1 MENEFKVEE
10 DKNNFEIYSNKDI
23 DDGNN
28 ENNENEKE
36 KNKNENKNESNEL
49 PYKVIN
55 FVNASGFDE
64 KIRIYDSQII
74 NKKFMNSIQSD
85 EKEINKK
92 KFMHSIQSDDK
103 EINKKKLMNMGN
115 IGNNYINENKINNK
129 ENESNKNENKNKTD
143 FEIKNNEDNN
153 KEDINIRNDNNNN
166 NEIKNNIH
174 DSNQDLNQIEK
185 SNNDIKQNIEEI
197 NEYNINDNKDEKKI
211 DIMKESQRQI
221 EKEEEFLDSLLDDNK
236 ENIQNK
242 NKKRKEEIY
251 NINEIQKVDKETL
264 ESQIKEKIIKE
275 IIQEKENKT
284 PGNEIITPRNDEKEK
299 ISFNQKQLL
308 NINDNLMEIP
318 IKKEVAKDENFD
330 HDFVD
335 IVKEDEEIKYP
346 ETHLKTNEKISKENS
361 NQNTIINE
369 TNNEKELNSTNSNL
383 TNNKSAIE
391 SHFINNNFSITDD
404 DINYP
409 TFTFNNKDNMI
420 NSKKIKNQKD
430 ENLENKKYE
439 NEENKKEEIQE
450 ESKKGDDDIK
460 YPSFNFNDNNKLIH
474 NQENKYVKKKDD
486 EKNIKKDKNDDD
498 EIHYSKFSYNEN
510 NKNIHQQKEE
520 KKEEKEKEE
529 ETKKDDDDD
538 DIKYPTFNFKE
549 KKDNINIQEKKETK
563 KDDDDDIKYP
573 IFNFKEKKDNINIQE
588 KKEEKKE
595 KEEKEEETKKDDD
608 DDIKYPTFNLKEKK
622 EEKIIKGSIDEIKY
636 PDIQKIEI
644 SKNKYI
650 NNINKIIQ
658 KNENSNINNNKI
670 NEIEKSNISNKLEEN
685 NKKKEIEEINND
697 EKDNKKEENKLIQD
711 EQEQKIKIKNKE
723 EKKLKENDSIEK
735 QNLDFQKKISEEYE
749 IHNKSELMY
758 INIEN
763 DYVKQSED
771 NSKDKNKINNPPK
784 EKNEIYSNNQ
794 IIENPGMK
802 LSSFDAEDVI
812 QDSNI
817 QNKIRKSSNDFIEI
831 RSSEINEPIKNKKN
845 INNLNFTDNS
855 IINLFDKILKK
866 NDDYLKDKEFFIIKE
881 KENIKDYIGSHKLYE
896 IIFINKLGDKE
907 FKCLRRYDNF
917 DKLNKKLKIKYPY
930 VVIPKLTP
938 KNPYIKI
945 MTYDEQF
952 YNDRRLQLE
961 FYLNFIYNQ
970 EIIKDTKE
978 FFKFIN
984 DANFDENFFQKIE
997 KNIPN
1002 FSSSTSEKIK
1012 NKFFTVFNYLG
1023 NNPKGRK
1030 LNDSEILIKK
1040 MSIHYKNIIKK
1051 YEEIK
1056 IAICDYINSI
1066 KNEEDNHKDLSDLLF
1081 YLKDSFENVENSKEN
1096 LTKKSKYAKKISI
1109 ANKNNYKLSL
1119 KLKNKL
1125 EALISL
1131 IIGICSSLDNYITF
1145 IEKYNEVTET
1155 LNAAKNG
1162 KWDNLNTIIQEYDV
1176 CEIMKNNYESVLLSE
1191 TNNYVEM
1198 FDNTTNIC
1206 LKEFND
1212 ILVEIN
1218 KEILS
1223 EEFIDEEGKNNDF

>member
-1 MENEFKVEE
+1 M
-10 DKNNFEIYSNKDI
+10 
-23 DDGNN
+23 
-28 ENNENEKE
+28 
-36 KNKNENKNESNEL
+36 KNK
-49 PYKVIN
+49 
-55 FVNASGFDE
+55 
-64 KIRIYDSQII
+64 
-74 NKKFMNSIQSD
+74 
-85 EKEINKK
+85 
-92 KFMHSIQSDDK
+92 
-103 EINKKKLMNMGN
+103 
-115 IGNNYINENKINNK
+115 
-129 ENESNKNENKNKTD
+129 
-143 FEIKNNEDNN
+143 
-153 KEDINIRNDNNNN
+153 
-166 NEIKNNIH
+166 
-174 DSNQDLNQIEK
+174 
-185 SNNDIKQNIEEI
+185 
-197 NEYNINDNKDEKKI
+197 
-211 DIMKESQRQI
+211 
-221 EKEEEFLDSLLDDNK
+221 
-236 ENIQNK
+236 
-242 NKKRKEEIY
+242 
-251 NINEIQKVDKETL
+251 
-264 ESQIKEKIIKE
+264 
-275 IIQEKENKT
+275 
-284 PGNEIITPRNDEKEK
+284 
-299 ISFNQKQLL
+299 
-308 NINDNLMEIP
+308 
-318 IKKEVAKDENFD
+318 
-330 HDFVD
+330 
-335 IVKEDEEIKYP
+335 
-346 ETHLKTNEKISKENS
+346 
-361 NQNTIINE
+361 
-369 TNNEKELNSTNSNL
+369 
-383 TNNKSAIE
+383 
-391 SHFINNNFSITDD
+391 
-404 DINYP
+404 
-409 TFTFNNKDNMI
+409 
-420 NSKKIKNQKD
+420 
-430 ENLENKKYE
+430 
-439 NEENKKEEIQE
+439 
-450 ESKKGDDDIK
+450 
-460 YPSFNFNDNNKLIH
+460 
-474 NQENKYVKKKDD
+474 
-486 EKNIKKDKNDDD
+486 
-498 EIHYSKFSYNEN
+498 N
-510 NKNIHQQKEE
+510 NKNILQQKVD
-520 KKEEKEKEE
+520 KKEEKENEEE
-529 ETKKDDDDD
+529 ETKKDDEDE
-538 DIKYPTFNFKE
+538 IKYPTFNLK
-549 KKDNINIQEKKETK
+549 
-563 KDDDDDIKYP
+563 
-573 IFNFKEKKDNINIQE
+573 E

-595 KEEKEEETKKDDD
+595 KEEKEEETKKDEDD
-608 DDIKYPTFNLKEKK
+608 NDIKYPTFTFKEKKNDINIQENKEEKEEVTKKDDDDEIKYPIFNFKEKKDNITNIQEKKEEKKEKEEETKKDDDDEIKYPSFNIKEKK

-636 PDIQKIEI
+636 PDIQKFEI
-644 SKNKYI
+644 PKNKY
-650 NNINKIIQ
+650 NHNVNESQ
-658 KNENSNINNNKI
+658 KNDNSNININKI
-670 NEIEKSNISNKLEEN
+670 NEIEKSNISELEEN
-685 NKKKEIEEINND
+685 NKKKEREEINND
-697 EKDNKKEENKLIQD
+697 EKENKKEENKFIQE
-711 EQEQKIKIKNKE
+711 EQEKKIVNNIKE
-723 EKKLKENDSIEK
+723 ENQLKENNEIEK
-735 QNLDFQKKISEEYE
+735 QNIDFKKKISEEYE
-749 IHNKSELMY
+749 IPNKSEMSY

-763 DYVKQSED
+763 DYVKQYED
-771 NSKDKNKINNPPK
+771 NSKDNNKINNPPK

-794 IIENPGMK
+794 IIENSGMK
-802 LSSFDAEDVI
+802 VSIFDAEDVI
-812 QDSNI
+812 QNSNLE
-817 QNKIRKSSNDFIEI
+817 NKIRKSSNDFIEI
-831 RSSEINEPIKNKKN
+831 RSSEINQPIKNKKN

-917 DKLNKKLKIKYPY
+917 DKFNKKLKIKYPY

-1066 KNEEDNHKDLSDLLF
+1066 KNEEDNHKNLSDLLF

-1109 ANKNNYKLSL
+1109 ANKKNYKLSL

-1131 IIGICSSLDNYITF
+1131 IIGICSSLDNYIKF

-1162 KWDNLNTIIQEYDV
+1162 KWDNLNAIIQEYDI

-1198 FDNTTNIC
+1198 FDNTTNVC

-1223 EEFIDEEGKNNDF
+1223 EEIIDEEEKNDDF